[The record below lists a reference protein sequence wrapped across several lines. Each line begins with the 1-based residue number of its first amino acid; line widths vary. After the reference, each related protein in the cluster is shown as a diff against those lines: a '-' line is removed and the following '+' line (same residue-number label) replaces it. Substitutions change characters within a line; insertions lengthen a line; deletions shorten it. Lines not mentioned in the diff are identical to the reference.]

1 MQGLARRRRDHLGEE
16 GRKAVGEVRVELAS
30 RFVAVMGIEAAG
42 IAAEAAGPEELSIR
56 RGSKS
61 AAEYR
66 RQRLTLLMIDEAP
79 QGEGVG
85 LVANM
90 PIGDPGELTKAGD
103 RAGIGH
109 AGEAEIEA
117 VGQQARH
124 QGSRGR
130 QPFHRCANGRSSQ

>member
-30 RFVAVMGIEAAG
+30 RFVAVMGIEAAD
-42 IAAEAAGPEELSIR
+42 IAPEAAGPEELSIR

-79 QGEGVG
+79 QGEG
-85 LVANM
+85 
-90 PIGDPGELTKAGD
+90 
-103 RAGIGH
+103 
-109 AGEAEIEA
+109 
-117 VGQQARH
+117 
-124 QGSRGR
+124 GSR
-130 QPFHRCANGRSSQ
+130 HI